1 MRREIAQII
10 LVILTLNLFL
20 ASTTIA
26 QAGTA
31 VSVDPSLIQDNEI
44 KPGSK
49 ISYPSAHSGNA
60 TVANPTYAYD
70 KNPSTFANVTPTVG
84 TTSWY
89 AFSVQSFNATLSK
102 GYSALDLKVNYSVT
116 CWRGLYKFYFS
127 VGSKVVVLD
136 LQSNVNITTPTV
148 KTWASLVEPNDG
160 IWNQTDVNNLKFIVD
175 VRRTSTTP
183 PAGWCKF
190 KEYEAWASIPT
201 DSLAI
206 KINISDVTMLYTW
219 QFNLTFNPAVLQ
231 VAAIT
236 EGPFLKQLTP
246 PGTSFL
252 TPIIDNT
259 AGWIQAGAALKN
271 FNSGGVN
278 GSGELATISFQAVAE
293 GNSVFDFDEETTKL
307 RTWDGNV
314 LVPIEHTTVSGFFQY
329 LTGDIDGD
337 GDVDGV
343 DFGIFAPSYGS
354 LAGQPKYN
362 LICDLDRDGDVDGVD
377 FGLFAPNYGKT

>member
-10 LVILTLNLFL
+10 LVILALNLFL

-26 QAGTA
+26 QVGT
-31 VSVDPSLIQDNEI
+31 VVFVDPSLIQDHEI

-60 TVANPTYAYD
+60 SVINPTYAYD

-89 AFSVQSFNATLSK
+89 AFSVQSFNATLAK

-127 VGSKVVVLD
+127 VGSKVVTLD

-175 VRRTSTTP
+175 VKRTSTTP

-201 DSLAI
+201 DSLAVRI
-206 KINISDVTMLYTW
+206 DISDVTMLYTW

-231 VAAIT
+231 VVAIT

-246 PGTSFL
+246 PGTTFL

-271 FNSGGVN
+271 FVSGGVN
-278 GSGELATISFQAVAE
+278 GSGELATVSFQAVAE

-314 LVPIEHTTVSGFFQY
+314 LVPIEHTTASGFFQY
-329 LTGDIDGD
+329 LIGDANND
-337 GDVDGV
+337 GDVNSADLVTFNLAFGSTPNSTNWNTYC
-343 DFGIFAPSYGS
+343 DF
-354 LAGQPKYN
+354 
-362 LICDLDRDGDVDGVD
+362 DRDDKVIVSDLYDLGKH
-377 FGLFAPNYGKT
+377 YGQT